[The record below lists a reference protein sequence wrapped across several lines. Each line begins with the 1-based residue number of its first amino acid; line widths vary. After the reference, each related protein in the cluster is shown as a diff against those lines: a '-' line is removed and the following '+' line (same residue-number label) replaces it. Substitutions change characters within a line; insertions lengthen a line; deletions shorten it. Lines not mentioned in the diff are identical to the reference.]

1 MPTERTRTKNPAAKV
16 AAIPAE
22 EVDKDEIEVVEDVPE
37 VVPEGA
43 EPAVTESA
51 EELRAQIE
59 AANRRAEEAE
69 ARAARAETQT
79 TTAASEVETSNM
91 RVIESAIGKAESDLR
106 EIRAALKTAKE
117 TGDYDAEIEATDKL
131 QKANIQL
138 AVLNNGKTELER
150 RIEDRKNAPT
160 DPVERYASTLSPR
173 DAQWVRAHPEII
185 RDDNRRKEMESAH
198 FLALSKRIVPG
209 TDEYYDLIETQ
220 LGLKQGADDG
230 ETQGRINDGGQA
242 PARRA
247 AAPAA
252 PPSRTT
258 STTQTSTRRNLPFG
272 VEDLGGGRY
281 RLSPERR
288 EGARISGMSDGDYL
302 KHLLALHDEGRTLN

>member
-1 MPTERTRTKNPAAKV
+1 
-16 AAIPAE
+16 
-22 EVDKDEIEVVEDVPE
+22 
-37 VVPEGA
+37 
-43 EPAVTESA
+43 
-51 EELRAQIE
+51 
-59 AANRRAEEAE
+59 
-69 ARAARAETQT
+69 
-79 TTAASEVETSNM
+79 M
-91 RVIESAIGKAESDLR
+91 RVIESAIGKAESDVR
-106 EIRAALKTAKE
+106 EIRAALKAAKE

-173 DAQWVRAHPEII
+173 DAKWVRDHPEII
-185 RDDNRRKEMESAH
+185 RDDSRRRQMESAH

-209 TDEYYDLIETQ
+209 TDEYYDLIETE
-220 LGLKQGADDG
+220 LGLKQGD
-230 ETQGRINDGGQA
+230 ETHGRVNEPEPA
-242 PARRA
+242 TPARRT

-252 PPSRTT
+252 PPSRST
-258 STTQTSTRRNLPFG
+258 STTQTSTRRNLPSG

-281 RLSPERR
+281 RLSPDRR
-288 EGARISGMSDGDYL
+288 EGARISGLSDAEYL